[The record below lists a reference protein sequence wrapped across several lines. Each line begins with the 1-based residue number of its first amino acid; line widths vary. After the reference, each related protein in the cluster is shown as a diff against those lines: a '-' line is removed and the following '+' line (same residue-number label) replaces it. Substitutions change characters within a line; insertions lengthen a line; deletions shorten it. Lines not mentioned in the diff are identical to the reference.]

1 MSLLKNLD
9 TFHIAIDKRINVNLV
24 KKKEEEE
31 EDLAGL
37 RSQ

>member
-9 TFHIAIDKRINVNLV
+9 TIAIDKRINVNLV